1 MGLRDDFKR
10 PLNEV
15 KNVLLR
21 RIALIIISFIM
32 IPTIVVL
39 GIAYGTFNAIVEI
52 KGGILALCWNGEEL
66 TRSQS
71 IDKATKEI
79 LMPD

>member
-1 MGLRDDFKR
+1 MSLRDDFKR

-15 KNVLLR
+15 KNALLR
-21 RIALIIISFIM
+21 RIPLIVTSFIM

-39 GIAYGTFNAIVEI
+39 GIVYGIFNAIVEI
-52 KGGILALCWNGEEL
+52 KGILALCWNGEEL